1 MASVHQNTM
10 LGVGIGLA
18 RLNARLIRLIHALLE
33 QTNFSISS
41 EPPTLWGIDMSYV
54 PHFPISQP
62 YSIVI
67 LIFPINLIWSILG
80 HRSLG
85 IGGSYSSALSD
96 MI

>member
-41 EPPTLWGIDMSYV
+41 EPPTTLWGIDMSYV
-54 PHFPISQP
+54 PHFPIFQP
-62 YSIVI
+62 HSIVI
-67 LIFPINLIWSILG
+67 LIFPINLI
-80 HRSLG
+80 
-85 IGGSYSSALSD
+85 
-96 MI
+96 